1 MKERYRPRSC
11 VRPVVAA
18 SFAGSMLIGRLLPGS
33 SRAWLAR
40 VFLTGAFAAGSVGC
54 GSDTLKGS
62 LPNGATDPEGAVTWN
77 RDVAPIVTKK
87 CVGCHQA
94 GGIAPM
100 TLADYGNAAHYA
112 GKMLEQT
119 QAGTMP
125 PWGAQTTDECSP
137 PFGFKDDPRLTAD
150 EQALLEAW
158 VDQGMPEGVKPTRA
172 LPRPA
177 SNALEHPDQTLT
189 IPSSVEI
196 AGTDDRFVCFVLDPG
211 NAKDRYLAATQI
223 NPGNPAIVH
232 HVLIFGDPENQSA
245 DLADAH
251 GQYDC
256 FGGPGLGAPLQLLG
270 AWAPGGVPS
279 VMPPGVG
286 LQLTGGS
293 KIVIQVHYH
302 PTRVKPETD
311 ASTSVDLVYID
322 SPMKAGML
330 SLVGNFGERDLELAG
345 GKGYGLLPGPDDP
358 ASGPAFL
365 IPPNATE
372 HTETERFLIRSQ
384 QGVSQYRVFG
394 VGTHM
399 HYVGQDMKIE
409 VEHEDGS
416 KDCLLQT
423 PKWDF
428 NWQRVYYYDTPLE
441 DAPVV
446 RPGDVLTM
454 RCTYNNSM
462 ANPFV
467 RTALGQQSID
477 TPVDVHLGESTLD
490 EMCLGA
496 FGVVLE

>member
-1 MKERYRPRSC
+1 
-11 VRPVVAA
+11 
-18 SFAGSMLIGRLLPGS
+18 MLIGRFTVGSAPGWLTRALVTAALGAS
-33 SRAWLAR
+33 S
-40 VFLTGAFAAGSVGC
+40 AAC
-54 GSDTLKGS
+54 GSDTVPGS
-62 LPNGATDPEGAVTWN
+62 APNVAADPEGAVTWN
-77 RDVAPIVTKK
+77 RDIAPIVTKK

-100 TLADYGNAAHYA
+100 TLVDYGNAVHYA

-137 PFGFKDDPRLTAD
+137 PLGFKDDPRLTAD
-150 EQALLEAW
+150 EQALLETW
-158 VDQGMPEGVKPTRA
+158 VDQGMLEGAKPTTP
-172 LPRPA
+172 LPAPA
-177 SNALEHPDQTLT
+177 SNALANPDQTLT
-189 IPSSVEI
+189 IPSPVDIS
-196 AGTDDRFVCFVLDPG
+196 GTEDRFVCFVMDPG

-223 NPGNPAIVH
+223 NPGNPAVVH
-232 HVLIFGDPENQSA
+232 HVLIYGDPENKSA
-245 DLADAH
+245 DLADEH

-256 FGGPGLGAPLQLLG
+256 FGGPGLGTPVQLLG
-270 AWAPGGVPS
+270 AWAPGGVPA

-311 ASTSVDLVYID
+311 ATTSIDLVYTD
-322 SPMKAGML
+322 TPMKAGML
-330 SLVGNFGERDLELAG
+330 SLIGNFGEMDLKLAG

-358 ASGPAFL
+358 KTGPAFV
-365 IPPNATE
+365 IPPNTTS
-372 HTETERFLIRSQ
+372 HTETERFLVPDN
-384 QGVSQYRVFG
+384 QGATQYRIFG

-409 VEHEDGS
+409 VDHADGS
-416 KDCLLQT
+416 TDCLLQT

-428 NWQRVYYYDTPLE
+428 SWQRIYYYDAPLE
-441 DAPVV
+441 EVPIV
-446 RPGDVLTM
+446 RPGDVLRM

-467 RTALGQQSID
+467 RTALDQQSID